1 MTLLRHVEAC
11 NRFDTD
17 AYLRFAIS
25 REPIGWIS
33 HESAAHLVALGLTAK
48 GDGCVGITGGGY
60 RAVSAHLARIVAALA
75 EARLMAPPRNE
86 MTPVLRR
93 WGLGPCA
100 EIDRAGLPGLGLP
113 AFGVHVNG
121 YVRTDAGLHLWV
133 GHRARD
139 RQVAPGKLDH
149 LVAGG
154 ITIGYGAAETVI
166 KEAAEEASL
175 TADIARLARPVSQ
188 VTYRLSLP
196 EGLRNDTLFIYDL
209 ELPQGIVP
217 VGNDGEVERFEL
229 MPIAKVMEIMRETDD
244 FKFNVN
250 LVLIDFMTRHGLID
264 PDREPDY
271 VETIKGLRR

>member
-11 NRFDTD
+11 NRFDAD

-25 REPIGWIS
+25 GEPIGWIG
-33 HESAAHLVALGLTAK
+33 HEAAAHLVALGLATK
-48 GDGCVGITGGGY
+48 GNGCAGIPGGGY
-60 RAVSAHLARIVAALA
+60 LAVSAHLARIAAALA
-75 EARLMAPPRNE
+75 GASLIAPLRNE
-86 MTPVLRR
+86 MTPVLRK
-93 WGLGPCA
+93 WGAGPCA
-100 EIDRAGLPGLGLP
+100 EIDRAGLPALGLP
-113 AFGVHVNG
+113 AFGIHVNG
-121 YVRTDAGLHLWV
+121 YVRTDTGLHLWV

-154 ITIGYGAAETVI
+154 ITSGYSAGETVI
-166 KEAAEEASL
+166 KEAEEEAGL
-175 TADIARLARPVSQ
+175 TADIARLARPVGQ
-188 VTYRLSLP
+188 VTYRMSLP

-209 ELPQGIVP
+209 ELPQGVVP

-229 MPIAKVMEIMRETDD
+229 MPIAKVMEIVRETDE

-250 LVLIDFMTRHGLID
+250 LVLIDFMARHGLID

-271 VETIKGLRR
+271 VAVVKGLRR